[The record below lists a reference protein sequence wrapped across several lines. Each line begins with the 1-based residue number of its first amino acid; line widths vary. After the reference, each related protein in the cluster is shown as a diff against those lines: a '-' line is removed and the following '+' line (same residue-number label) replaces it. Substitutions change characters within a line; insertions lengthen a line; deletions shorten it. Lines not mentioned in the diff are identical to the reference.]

1 MRYIKDMHSVLIIED
16 DNSFSHQLATILT
29 HSNFDSHIEDTCEGG
44 VAYFMKNE
52 QDIDLI
58 LLDVNFD
65 NKPCGLDVLKQIR
78 SMSDVW
84 IGVMSYNH
92 NYVDQASLLG
102 SRMSIK
108 KDIHSIEELINHLEY
123 SSKFGPFNRS
133 REESECNFE
142 YVEEEGCFKL
152 NSERLSL
159 GPLQYQI
166 LYNLYTKPSI
176 ERESG
181 SPTHIYSQGDINKL
195 TKRDVY
201 DKDKNRIDTHDTT
214 NVRVNIKHIR
224 DKMNAIS
231 NGCGMKIIKTDPGF
245 GYSCTSSP
253 PQT

>member
-1 MRYIKDMHSVLIIED
+1 MHSVLIIED

-123 SSKFGPFNRS
+123 SGKFGSFNRS

-159 GPLQYQI
+159 GPLQLQI
-166 LYNLYTKPSI
+166 LYILYTKPSI
-176 ERESG
+176 ERELG
-181 SPTHIYSQGDINKL
+181 RPNHIYSQKDIYKL
-195 TKRDVY
+195 TNREV
-201 DKDKNRIDTHDTT
+201 KDRHGNIVEVEEYDTT
-214 NVRVNIKHIR
+214 KVRVNIKHIR
-224 DKMNAIS
+224 DKMNAMS
-231 NGCGMKIIKTDPGF
+231 KGCGMKIIKTDPGF
-245 GYSCTSSP
+245 GYRCTLSP